1 MIKQIKVA
9 VISVLSIGMALPAFS
24 QNFRNGQVP
33 EGYVSVQSSFSIVV
47 PLDDPANYEKQQA
60 MAVKSFYQLVA
71 SNCPMLL
78 ETIADACQI
87 TGMNSN
93 SNMNT
98 RDQRGTQLMV
108 QGQVT
113 MAVKLKSSI
122 GSPKSPQ

>member
-1 MIKQIKVA
+1 M
-9 VISVLSIGMALPAFS
+9 P
-24 QNFRNGQVP
+24 
-33 EGYVSVQSSFSIVV
+33 VV
-47 PLDDPANYEKQQA
+47 
-60 MAVKSFYQLVA
+60 
-71 SNCPMLL
+71 CPMLL

-122 GSPKSPQ
+122 GSSKSPQ